1 MIKFR
6 NFTTII
12 RLTWK
17 GRHSKYC
24 ITCITCVNGE
34 ANANVNFEIAVTVHI
49 TNIVKQSSLAYR
61 IKWWFFLQSKSDS
74 SASNRT

>member
-24 ITCITCVNGE
+24 ITCVNGE
-34 ANANVNFEIAVTVHI
+34 ANANVKFEIAVIVYTCI
-49 TNIVKQSSLAYR
+49 TNIVKKSLELR
-61 IKWWFFLQSKSDS
+61 QKW
-74 SASNRT
+74 